1 MEQKKKG
8 GKRLGAGR
16 KRKYDESVVISLR
29 VEKRYINQVKMQVMI
44 TLAKLRKRDSDRISN
59 VD

>member
-8 GKRLGAGR
+8 GKRPGAGR

-29 VEKRYINQVKMQVMI
+29 VEKKYINKVKMQVKLTI
-44 TLAKLRKRDSDRISN
+44 AKLRLRDN
-59 VD
+59 PQ

>member
-8 GKRLGAGR
+8 GKRPGAGR
-16 KRKYDESVVISLR
+16 KRKYDQSVVISLR
-29 VEKRYINQVKMQVMI
+29 VEKRYINQVKMQVMV
-44 TLAKLRKRDSDRISN
+44 TLAKLRKRDSNYIGN

>member
-8 GKRLGAGR
+8 GKRPGAGR

-29 VEKRYINQVKMQVMI
+29 VEKKYINQVKMQVMI
-44 TLAKLRKRDSDRISN
+44 TLAKLRKRDNDRISN
-59 VD
+59 VH